1 MTANTTLEYRGYI
14 ALIEL
19 DDDEDCFHG
28 RVMNTR
34 DTINFYGRTP
44 GELRAEFAKSVDEYL
59 VFCAEQGMKPEKPY
73 SGNFTVRL
81 TPEIHRALAVKAARQ
96 HKSLSKL
103 VQERL
108 EGAAREPEGALA

>member
-19 DDDEDCFHG
+19 DDDGDCFHG

-34 DTINFYGRTP
+34 DVINFYGRTP
-44 GELRAEFAKSVDEYL
+44 AELRAEFATSVDEYIA
-59 VFCAEQGMKPEKPY
+59 FCAERGVEPEKPY
-73 SGNFTVRL
+73 SGRLLVRL
-81 TPEIHRALAVKAARQ
+81 NPEVHRALAVKAARQ

-103 VQERL
+103 IRESL
-108 EGAAREPEGALA
+108 EGAAAPERALA